1 MTVTCI
7 IKIHDVLFLKK
18 WQPWKGPVLAE
29 IVELFLPG
37 SCSAFYGPASSQ
49 CLASLAQSAYVS
61 VGVRFCRTIRARNLQ
76 KAASLSSWLFTC
88 HSMRHSEC
96 CKVMSE
102 SVVSVTIQLTSQVL
116 HLQLVNQLQW
126 TAWCHTCCKC
136 SWSNSPS
143 NAWCRADVS
152 RHWRRQNP
160 HQWVAM
166 LEYIRIT
173 IQLN

>member
-1 MTVTCI
+1 MIVTCV

-37 SCSAFYGPASSQ
+37 SCSAFCGPASSQ

-61 VGVRFCRTIRARNLQ
+61 VGVRFCRTIRARHLQ

-116 HLQLVNQLQW
+116 H
-126 TAWCHTCCKC
+126 C
-136 SWSNSPS
+136 SWSINSS
-143 NAWCRADVS
+143 GLHDATLVASVVDQILLQMLGAEQMCRGIEDVKIHIS
-152 RHWRRQNP
+152 ELQCWNI
-160 HQWVAM
+160 
-166 LEYIRIT
+166 LELQY
-173 IQLN
+173 N